1 MNFSIAIPT
10 YNREKDLEE
19 CLNSILE
26 QTVLPSEILIVDDG
40 ELAIDFINLFK
51 NKAEQKNII
60 FNYYKKNHLVEK
72 RGLAESKN
80 IIFRIASSE
89 IFFILDDDLIL
100 DKNFFENIMKTWEK
114 SDNKNLIGVGGI
126 IVNSRKKIFLEK
138 IYENF
143 FGLNSKFI
151 WDINDVGFQV
161 WNDKISKETKGF
173 YSHGGVCSYKKTLVN
188 KVGDF
193 YTFQGGRTALED
205 VEFCLRAKKM
215 GYYFI
220 INPEAK
226 VIHKQSKISREKEIE
241 IGFKESFNRRI
252 IFQKHC
258 KKSLKNYLWFY
269 WANIGWI
276 LKQFLA
282 GHFNRGIGMIKGLF
296 SPIE

>member
-19 CLNSILE
+19 CLNSILG

-60 FNYYKKNHLVEK
+60 FNYYRKNHSIEK

-80 IIFRIASSE
+80 IIFRMASNE

-100 DKNFFENIMKTWEK
+100 DKNFFENIIKIWEK

-126 IVNSRKKIFLEK
+126 IINSRKKIFLER
-138 IYENF
+138 IYEIF
-143 FGLNSKFI
+143 FGLSSKFI

-161 WNDKISKETKGF
+161 WNDKISKATKGF
-173 YSHGGVCSYKKTLVN
+173 YSHGGVCSYKKSLVN

-205 VEFCLRAKKM
+205 IEFCLRAKKM

-220 INPEAK
+220 INPKAK
-226 VIHKQSKISREKEIE
+226 VIHKQSKISREKEFE
-241 IGFKESFNRRI
+241 IGFKESFNRKI

-258 KKSLKNYLWFY
+258 KKSFKNYLWFY

-276 LKQFLA
+276 LRQFLV
-282 GHFNRGIGMIKGLF
+282 GHFNKGNGMIKGLF
-296 SPIE
+296 SPIK